1 HPDIEISKFT
11 ADLILEKYTLSK
23 IHSKFHKLETEVDRL
38 SELAPRFIFE
48 YKLAIIMD
56 KRKQKLMEM
65 KTAAEARNDKMM
77 QQIMREIEAIDNFK
91 NKLSKELD
99 RVLNLL

>member
-1 HPDIEISKFT
+1 
-11 ADLILEKYTLSK
+11 
-23 IHSKFHKLETEVDRL
+23 
-38 SELAPRFIFE
+38 
-48 YKLAIIMD
+48 
-56 KRKQKLMEM
+56 MEM